1 MKIAAIDIGTNA
13 VKSKIFDTSSNLISF
28 NESIRTPT
36 RLGTDVF
43 VDGLLSKVSI
53 EKLVSSLKKYQD
65 YFNSNQIE
73 FYEIVATSAFRDTK
87 NSEDARRLVEN
98 EIEHPIRVIS
108 GLEEASLMALN
119 PKIKKNDPK
128 LYADLGGGSL
138 EFFYYLDGKKKIK
151 SFQLGAV
158 RNMLRK
164 DKPDEWK
171 KLNAWLN
178 KLPSFNTVVG
188 IGGNIR
194 SFLKIHNQDKITKK
208 EFIRLKDELNKLTF
222 SEKISKHDL
231 SEDRADVIDYAMSIY
246 EFVLNRLDVKN
257 IRSTK
262 WGVSDS
268 IAVKLYHELYS
279 NQFQIKN

>member
-43 VDGLLSKVSI
+43 VDGQLSKASI
-53 EKLVSSLKKYQD
+53 KKLVSSLKKYQN
-65 YFNSNQIE
+65 YFNKHQIE

-87 NSEDARRLVEN
+87 NSEEARRAVEN

-119 PKIKKNDPK
+119 PKIKKNDLK

-164 DKPDEWK
+164 DRPDEWK
-171 KLNAWLN
+171 KLNVWLN

-208 EFIRLKDELNKLTF
+208 EFIILKDKLNKLTF
-222 SEKISKHDL
+222 SEKISKYDL

-246 EFVLNRLDVKN
+246 EFVLNRINVKN

-279 NQFQIKN
+279 NKFQIKN

>member
-43 VDGLLSKVSI
+43 VDGQLSKASI
-53 EKLVSSLKKYQD
+53 KKLVNSLKKYQD
-65 YFNSNQIE
+65 YFNRHQIE

-87 NSEDARRLVEN
+87 NSENARRLVEN
-98 EIEHPIRVIS
+98 EIEHPIKVIS
-108 GLEEASLMALN
+108 GLEEASLIALN
-119 PKIKKNDPK
+119 PKIKKSDSK

-164 DKPDEWK
+164 DRPDEWK
-171 KLNAWLN
+171 KLNTWLN

-208 EFIRLKDELNKLTF
+208 EFIKLKDELNKLTF

-246 EFVLNRLDVKN
+246 EFVLNRINVKS
-257 IRSTK
+257 IKSTK

>member
-43 VDGLLSKVSI
+43 VDGLLTSASI
-53 EKLVSSLKKYQD
+53 EKLVTSLKKYQD
-65 YFNSNQIE
+65 YFNRNQIE

-164 DKPDEWK
+164 DRPDEWK
-171 KLNAWLN
+171 KLNVWLN

-194 SFLKIHNQDKITKK
+194 SFLKIHNQDKITKE
-208 EFIRLKDELNKLTF
+208 EFIKLKDELNKLTF
-222 SEKISKHDL
+222 SEKISKYEL

-246 EFVLNRLDVKN
+246 EFVLNRINVKN

-279 NQFQIKN
+279 NKFQIKN

>member
-43 VDGLLSKVSI
+43 VDGLLSSASI
-53 EKLVSSLKKYQD
+53 EKLVTSLKKYQN
-65 YFNSNQIE
+65 YFNRNQIE

-87 NSEDARRLVEN
+87 NSEDARRAVEN

-119 PKIKKNDPK
+119 PKIKKNDLK

-164 DKPDEWK
+164 DRPDEWK
-171 KLNAWLN
+171 KLNVWLN

-194 SFLKIHNQDKITKK
+194 SFLKIHNQDKITKE
-208 EFIRLKDELNKLTF
+208 EFIKLKDELNKLTF
-222 SEKISKHDL
+222 SEKITKYDL

-246 EFVLNRLDVKN
+246 EFVLNRTNVKN

-279 NQFQIKN
+279 NKFQIKN

>member
-43 VDGLLSKVSI
+43 VDGLLSSASI
-53 EKLVSSLKKYQD
+53 EKLVTSLKKYQN
-65 YFNSNQIE
+65 YFNRNQIE

-87 NSEDARRLVEN
+87 NSEDARRAVEN

-119 PKIKKNDPK
+119 PKIKKNDLK

-171 KLNAWLN
+171 KLNVWLN

-208 EFIRLKDELNKLTF
+208 EFIKLKDELNKLTF

-246 EFVLNRLDVKN
+246 EFVLNRINVKN

-279 NQFQIKN
+279 NQFQMKN

>member
-28 NESIRTPT
+28 SESIRTPT

-65 YFNSNQIE
+65 YFNRNQIE

-128 LYADLGGGSL
+128 LYVDLGGGSL

-164 DKPDEWK
+164 DRPDEWK
-171 KLNAWLN
+171 KLNVWLN

-208 EFIRLKDELNKLTF
+208 EFIKFKDELNKLTF
-222 SEKISKHDL
+222 NEKISKYDL

-246 EFVLNRLDVKN
+246 EFVLNRTNVKN

-279 NQFQIKN
+279 NKFQIKN

>member
-65 YFNSNQIE
+65 YFNRNQIE

-87 NSEDARRLVEN
+87 NSEDARSLVEN

-164 DKPDEWK
+164 DRPDEWK
-171 KLNAWLN
+171 KLNVWLN

-208 EFIRLKDELNKLTF
+208 EFIKLKDKLNKLTF

-246 EFVLNRLDVKN
+246 EFVLNRINVKN

>member
-43 VDGLLSKVSI
+43 VDGLLSSASI
-53 EKLVSSLKKYQD
+53 EKLVTSLKKYQN
-65 YFNSNQIE
+65 YFNRNQIE

-164 DKPDEWK
+164 DRPDEWK
-171 KLNAWLN
+171 KLNVWLN

-194 SFLKIHNQDKITKK
+194 SFLKIHNQDKITKE
-208 EFIRLKDELNKLTF
+208 EFIKLKDELNKLTF
-222 SEKISKHDL
+222 SEKITKYDL

-246 EFVLNRLDVKN
+246 EFVLNRTNVKN

-279 NQFQIKN
+279 NKFQIKN

>member
-13 VKSKIFDTSSNLISF
+13 VKSKIFNTSSNLISF

-43 VDGLLSKVSI
+43 VDGLLTSTSI
-53 EKLVSSLKKYQD
+53 EKLVTSLKKYQD
-65 YFNSNQIE
+65 YFNRNQIE

-164 DKPDEWK
+164 DRPDEWK
-171 KLNAWLN
+171 KLNVWLN

-194 SFLKIHNQDKITKK
+194 SFLKIHNQDKITKE
-208 EFIRLKDELNKLTF
+208 EFIKLKDELNKLTF
-222 SEKISKHDL
+222 SEKISKYEL

-246 EFVLNRLDVKN
+246 EFVLNRTNVKN

-279 NQFQIKN
+279 NKFQIKN

>member
-28 NESIRTPT
+28 NESIRSPI

-43 VDGLLSKVSI
+43 VDGLLSKASI
-53 EKLVSSLKKYQD
+53 DKLVSSLKKYQD
-65 YFNSNQIE
+65 YFNRNQIE

-208 EFIRLKDELNKLTF
+208 EFIKFKDELNKLTF
-222 SEKISKHDL
+222 NEKISKYNL

-246 EFVLNRLDVKN
+246 EFVLNRINVKN

>member
-43 VDGLLSKVSI
+43 VDGLLSSASI
-53 EKLVSSLKKYQD
+53 EKLVTSLKKYQN
-65 YFNSNQIE
+65 YFNRNQIE

-164 DKPDEWK
+164 DRPDEWK
-171 KLNAWLN
+171 KLNVWLN

-222 SEKISKHDL
+222 SEKITKHDL

-246 EFVLNRLDVKN
+246 EFVLNRINVKN

-279 NQFQIKN
+279 NKFQIKN

>member
-43 VDGLLSKVSI
+43 VDGQLSKTSI
-53 EKLVSSLKKYQD
+53 KKLVSSLKKYQD
-65 YFNSNQIE
+65 YFNKHQIE

-164 DKPDEWK
+164 DRPDEWK
-171 KLNAWLN
+171 KLNVWLN

-194 SFLKIHNQDKITKK
+194 SFLKIHNQDKITKE
-208 EFIRLKDELNKLTF
+208 EFIKLKDELNKLTF
-222 SEKISKHDL
+222 SEKISKYEL

-246 EFVLNRLDVKN
+246 EFVLNRTNVKN

-279 NQFQIKN
+279 NKFQIKN

>member
-43 VDGLLSKVSI
+43 VDGQLSSASI
-53 EKLVSSLKKYQD
+53 EKLVTSLKKYQD
-65 YFNSNQIE
+65 YFNMNQIE

-164 DKPDEWK
+164 DRPDEWK
-171 KLNAWLN
+171 KLNVWLN

-208 EFIRLKDELNKLTF
+208 EFIKLKDKLNKLTF

-246 EFVLNRLDVKN
+246 EFVLNRINVKN
-257 IRSTK
+257 IKSTK

>member
-13 VKSKIFDTSSNLISF
+13 IKSKIFDTSSNLISF

-43 VDGLLSKVSI
+43 VDGQLSKASI
-53 EKLVSSLKKYQD
+53 KKLVSSLKKYQN
-65 YFNSNQIE
+65 YFNKYQIE

-87 NSEDARRLVEN
+87 NSEDARRAVEN

-119 PKIKKNDPK
+119 PKIKKNDLK

-171 KLNAWLN
+171 KLNVWLN

-194 SFLKIHNQDKITKK
+194 SFLKIHNRDKITKK

-222 SEKISKHDL
+222 SEKISKYDL

-246 EFVLNRLDVKN
+246 EFVLNRINVKN

-279 NQFQIKN
+279 NKFQIKN

>member
-43 VDGLLSKVSI
+43 VDGLLTSASI
-53 EKLVSSLKKYQD
+53 EKLVTSLKKYQD
-65 YFNSNQIE
+65 YFNRNQIE

-164 DKPDEWK
+164 DRPDEWK
-171 KLNAWLN
+171 KLNVWLN

-194 SFLKIHNQDKITKK
+194 SFLKIHNQDKITKE
-208 EFIRLKDELNKLTF
+208 EFIKLKDELNKLTY
-222 SEKISKHDL
+222 SEKISKYEL

-246 EFVLNRLDVKN
+246 EFVLNRINVKN

-279 NQFQIKN
+279 NKFQIKN

>member
-53 EKLVSSLKKYQD
+53 EKLVTSLKKYQD
-65 YFNSNQIE
+65 YFNKNQIE

-178 KLPSFNTVVG
+178 KLPFFNTVVG

-194 SFLKIHNQDKITKK
+194 SFLKIHNQDKISKE
-208 EFIRLKDELNKLTF
+208 EFIKLKDKLNKLTF

>member
-43 VDGLLSKVSI
+43 VDGLLTSASI
-53 EKLVSSLKKYQD
+53 EKLVTSLKKYQD
-65 YFNSNQIE
+65 YFNRNQIE

-164 DKPDEWK
+164 DRPDEWK
-171 KLNAWLN
+171 KLNVWLN

-194 SFLKIHNQDKITKK
+194 SFLKIHSQDKITKE
-208 EFIRLKDELNKLTF
+208 EFIKLKDELNKLTF
-222 SEKISKHDL
+222 SEKISKYEL

-246 EFVLNRLDVKN
+246 EFVLNRINVKN

-279 NQFQIKN
+279 NKFQIKN

>member
-43 VDGLLSKVSI
+43 VDGLLSSASI
-53 EKLVSSLKKYQD
+53 EKLVTSLKKYQD
-65 YFNSNQIE
+65 YFNRHQIE

-87 NSEDARRLVEN
+87 NSEDARRAVEN

-164 DKPDEWK
+164 DRPDEWK
-171 KLNAWLN
+171 KLNVWLN

-194 SFLKIHNQDKITKK
+194 SFLKIHNQDKITKE
-208 EFIRLKDELNKLTF
+208 EFIKLKDELNKLTF
-222 SEKISKHDL
+222 SEKISKYDL

-246 EFVLNRLDVKN
+246 EFVLNRTNVKN

-279 NQFQIKN
+279 NKFQIKN

>member
-28 NESIRTPT
+28 NESIRTPA

-43 VDGLLSKVSI
+43 VDGLLSKASI

-65 YFNSNQIE
+65 YFNRNQIE

-87 NSEDARRLVEN
+87 NSEDARRAVEN

-108 GLEEASLMALN
+108 GLEEASLIALN

-164 DKPDEWK
+164 DRPDEWK
-171 KLNAWLN
+171 KLNVWLN

-208 EFIRLKDELNKLTF
+208 EFIKLKDELNKLTF

-246 EFVLNRLDVKN
+246 EFVLNRINVKS
-257 IRSTK
+257 IKSTK

>member
-28 NESIRTPT
+28 NKSIRTPT

-43 VDGLLSKVSI
+43 VDGMLSKASI
-53 EKLVSSLKKYQD
+53 EKLVSSLKKYQR

-164 DKPDEWK
+164 DRPDEWK
-171 KLNAWLN
+171 KLNVWLN

-194 SFLKIHNQDKITKK
+194 SFLRIHNQDKITKK
-208 EFIRLKDELNKLTF
+208 EFIKLKDELNKLTF

-246 EFVLNRLDVKN
+246 EFVLNRINVKN

>member
-13 VKSKIFDTSSNLISF
+13 VKSKIFDTSSNLMSF

-43 VDGLLSKVSI
+43 VDGLLTSASI
-53 EKLVSSLKKYQD
+53 EKLVTSLKKYQD
-65 YFNSNQIE
+65 YFNRNQIE

-164 DKPDEWK
+164 DRPDEWK
-171 KLNAWLN
+171 KLNVWLN

-194 SFLKIHNQDKITKK
+194 SFLKIHNQDKITKE
-208 EFIRLKDELNKLTF
+208 EFIKLKDELNKLTY
-222 SEKISKHDL
+222 SEKISKYEL

-246 EFVLNRLDVKN
+246 EFVLNRINVKN

-279 NQFQIKN
+279 NKFQIKN

>member
-43 VDGLLSKVSI
+43 VDGLLTSASI
-53 EKLVSSLKKYQD
+53 EKLVTSLKKYQD
-65 YFNSNQIE
+65 YFNRNQIE

-171 KLNAWLN
+171 KLNVWLN

-194 SFLKIHNQDKITKK
+194 SFLKIHNQDKITKE
-208 EFIRLKDELNKLTF
+208 EFIKLKDELNKLTF
-222 SEKISKHDL
+222 SEKITKYDL

-246 EFVLNRLDVKN
+246 EFVLNRINVKN

-279 NQFQIKN
+279 NKFQIKN

>member
-43 VDGLLSKVSI
+43 VDGLLSSASI
-53 EKLVSSLKKYQD
+53 EKLVTSLKKYQD
-65 YFNSNQIE
+65 YFNRNQIE

-164 DKPDEWK
+164 DRPDEWK
-171 KLNAWLN
+171 KLNVWLN

-194 SFLKIHNQDKITKK
+194 SFLKIHNQDKITKE
-208 EFIRLKDELNKLTF
+208 EFIKLKDELNKLTF
-222 SEKISKHDL
+222 SEKISKYEL

-246 EFVLNRLDVKN
+246 EFVLNRINVKN

-279 NQFQIKN
+279 NKFQIKN

>member
-43 VDGLLSKVSI
+43 VDGLLSSASI
-53 EKLVSSLKKYQD
+53 EKLVTSLKKYQD
-65 YFNSNQIE
+65 YFGRNQIE

-164 DKPDEWK
+164 DRPDEWK
-171 KLNAWLN
+171 KLNVWLN

-194 SFLKIHNQDKITKK
+194 SFLKIHNQDKITKE
-208 EFIRLKDELNKLTF
+208 EFIKLKDELNKLTF
-222 SEKISKHDL
+222 SEKISKYEL

-246 EFVLNRLDVKN
+246 EFVLNRTNVKN

-279 NQFQIKN
+279 NKFQIKN

>member
-13 VKSKIFDTSSNLISF
+13 VKSKIFDTSSDLISF

-43 VDGLLSKVSI
+43 VDGLLSKASI

-65 YFNSNQIE
+65 YFNRNDIE

-164 DKPDEWK
+164 DKPEEWK

-194 SFLKIHNQDKITKK
+194 SFLKIHNQDKISKE
-208 EFIRLKDELNKLTF
+208 EFIKLKDKLNKQTF
-222 SEKISKHDL
+222 SEKILKHDL

>member
-43 VDGLLSKVSI
+43 VDGMLSKASI

-108 GLEEASLMALN
+108 GLEEASLIALN

-194 SFLKIHNQDKITKK
+194 SFLKIHNQDKISKE
-208 EFIRLKDELNKLTF
+208 EFIKLKDKLNKLTF

-268 IAVKLYHELYS
+268 IAVKLYHEIYS

>member
-28 NESIRTPT
+28 SESVRTPT

-43 VDGLLSKVSI
+43 VDGQLSNTSI
-53 EKLVSSLKKYQD
+53 KKLITSLKKYQN
-65 YFNSNQIE
+65 YFNKNEIE

-87 NSEDARRLVEN
+87 NSEDARRVVEN

-108 GLEEASLMALN
+108 GLEEAALIALN

-171 KLNAWLN
+171 KLNTWLD
-178 KLPSFNTVVG
+178 KLPSFNSVVG

-194 SFLKIHNQDKITKK
+194 SFLNIHNRDKLSKE
-208 EFIRLKDELNKLTF
+208 EFISLKDELHKLTF
-222 SEKISKHDL
+222 SEKISKYNL

-246 EFVLNRLDVKN
+246 EFVLNRINVEK
-257 IRSTK
+257 IKSTK

-268 IAVKLYHELYS
+268 IAVKLYHEIYS

>member
-13 VKSKIFDTSSNLISF
+13 VKSKIFNTSSNLISF

-43 VDGLLSKVSI
+43 VDGQLSKASI
-53 EKLVSSLKKYQD
+53 KKLVSSLKKYQN
-65 YFNSNQIE
+65 YFNKHQIE

-87 NSEDARRLVEN
+87 NSEEARRAVEN

-119 PKIKKNDPK
+119 PKIKKNDLK

-171 KLNAWLN
+171 KLNVWLN

-194 SFLKIHNQDKITKK
+194 SFLKIHNRDKITKK

-222 SEKISKHDL
+222 SEKITKYEL

-246 EFVLNRLDVKN
+246 EFVLNRINVKN

-279 NQFQIKN
+279 NKFQIKN

>member
-43 VDGLLSKVSI
+43 VDGLLSKASI
-53 EKLVSSLKKYQD
+53 EKLVTSLKKYQN
-65 YFNSNQIE
+65 YFNRNQIE

-87 NSEDARRLVEN
+87 NSEDARRAVEN

-164 DKPDEWK
+164 DRPDEWK

-194 SFLKIHNQDKITKK
+194 SFLKIHNQDKITKE
-208 EFIRLKDELNKLTF
+208 EFIKLKDKLNKLTF

-257 IRSTK
+257 IKSTK

>member
-43 VDGLLSKVSI
+43 VDGLLSKKSI
-53 EKLVSSLKKYQD
+53 KKLVSSLKKYQY
-65 YFNSNQIE
+65 YFNRNQIE

-119 PKIKKNDPK
+119 PKIKTNDSR

-164 DKPDEWK
+164 DRPDEWK
-171 KLNAWLN
+171 KLSVWLN
-178 KLPSFNTVVG
+178 KLPSFDTVVG

-208 EFIRLKDELNKLTF
+208 EFIKLKDELNKLTF

-246 EFVLNRLDVKN
+246 EFVLNRIDVKN

>member
-28 NESIRTPT
+28 SESIRTPT

-43 VDGLLSKVSI
+43 VDGQLSNTSI
-53 EKLVSSLKKYQD
+53 KKLITSLKKYQN
-65 YFNSNQIE
+65 YFS
-73 FYEIVATSAFRDTK
+73 K
-87 NSEDARRLVEN
+87 N

-108 GLEEASLMALN
+108 GLEEAALIALN

-171 KLNAWLN
+171 KLNTWLD
-178 KLPSFNTVVG
+178 KLPSFNSVVG

-194 SFLKIHNQDKITKK
+194 SFLNIHNRDKLLKE
-208 EFIRLKDELNKLTF
+208 EFISLKDELHKLTF
-222 SEKISKHDL
+222 SEKISKYNL

-246 EFVLNRLDVKN
+246 EFVLNRINVEK
-257 IRSTK
+257 IKSTK

-268 IAVKLYHELYS
+268 IAVKLYHEIYS

>member
-43 VDGLLSKVSI
+43 VDGLLTSASI
-53 EKLVSSLKKYQD
+53 EKLVTSLKKYQD
-65 YFNSNQIE
+65 YFNRNQIE

-171 KLNAWLN
+171 KLNVWLN
-178 KLPSFNTVVG
+178 QLPSFNTVVG

-194 SFLKIHNQDKITKK
+194 SFLKIHNQDKITKE
-208 EFIRLKDELNKLTF
+208 EFIKLKDELNKLTF
-222 SEKISKHDL
+222 SEKISKYEL

-246 EFVLNRLDVKN
+246 EFVLNRINVKN

-279 NQFQIKN
+279 NKFQIKN

>member
-53 EKLVSSLKKYQD
+53 EKLVTSLKKYQD
-65 YFNSNQIE
+65 YFKKNQIE

-98 EIEHPIRVIS
+98 EIEHPIKVIS

-119 PKIKKNDPK
+119 PKIKKDDSK

-164 DKPDEWK
+164 DRSDEWK
-171 KLNAWLN
+171 KLNVWLN

-194 SFLKIHNQDKITKK
+194 SFLRMHNQDKITKN
-208 EFIRLKDELNKLTF
+208 EFIKLKDELNKLTF
-222 SEKISKHDL
+222 SEKISKYDL

-246 EFVLNRLDVKN
+246 EFVLNRINVKN

-279 NQFQIKN
+279 NKFQIKN

>member
-43 VDGLLSKVSI
+43 VDGLLSKASI

-65 YFNSNQIE
+65 YFNRNDIE

-119 PKIKKNDPK
+119 PKIKKNDLK

-194 SFLKIHNQDKITKK
+194 SFLKIHNQDKISKE
-208 EFIRLKDELNKLTF
+208 EFIKLKDKLNKLTF

>member
-53 EKLVSSLKKYQD
+53 EKLVISLKKYQD
-65 YFNSNQIE
+65 YFNRNQIE

-98 EIEHPIRVIS
+98 EIEHPIKVIS

-119 PKIKKNDPK
+119 PKIKKDDSK

-164 DKPDEWK
+164 DRPDEWK
-171 KLNAWLN
+171 KLNVWLN

-208 EFIRLKDELNKLTF
+208 EFIKLKDELNKLTF

-246 EFVLNRLDVKN
+246 EFVLNRINVKN

-279 NQFQIKN
+279 NQFQMKN

>member
-43 VDGLLSKVSI
+43 VDGLLTSASI
-53 EKLVSSLKKYQD
+53 EKLVTSLKKYQD
-65 YFNSNQIE
+65 YFNRNQIE

-164 DKPDEWK
+164 DRPDEWK
-171 KLNAWLN
+171 KLNVWLN

-194 SFLKIHNQDKITKK
+194 SFLKIHNQDKITKE
-208 EFIRLKDELNKLTF
+208 EFIKLKDELNKLTY
-222 SEKISKHDL
+222 SEKISKYEL

-246 EFVLNRLDVKN
+246 EFVLNRTNVKN

-279 NQFQIKN
+279 NKFQIKN

>member
-43 VDGLLSKVSI
+43 VDGLLSKASI

-65 YFNSNQIE
+65 YFNRNDIE

-119 PKIKKNDPK
+119 PKIKKNDLN

-164 DKPDEWK
+164 DKQDEWK

-178 KLPSFNTVVG
+178 KLPSFNTIVG

-194 SFLKIHNQDKITKK
+194 SFLKIHNQDKISKE
-208 EFIRLKDELNKLTF
+208 EFIKLKDKLNKLTF
-222 SEKISKHDL
+222 REKISKHDL

>member
-43 VDGLLSKVSI
+43 VDGLLSSASI
-53 EKLVSSLKKYQD
+53 EKLVTSLKKYQD
-65 YFNSNQIE
+65 YFGRNQIE

-164 DKPDEWK
+164 DRPDEWK

-208 EFIRLKDELNKLTF
+208 EFIKLKDELNKLTF

-279 NQFQIKN
+279 NRFQIKN